1 MAKGM
6 RDYCWCS
13 GSQIQGRTQ
22 PAPPH
27 FLLLPNHKNEN
38 HGQRG
43 AEGGLGGEV
52 PRTWP
57 NIEGQGDAEVVK
69 SKVSMSIYLLHLLW
83 VLSSSFY
90 PLF

>member
-6 RDYCWCS
+6 RDYYWCS
-13 GSQIQGRTQ
+13 GSQIRGKN
-22 PAPPH
+22 PNCPP

-38 HGQRG
+38 HRQQ
-43 AEGGLGGEV
+43 GGLGGEV

-69 SKVSMSIYLLHLLW
+69 SKVSMSIYLLQLLW
-83 VLSSSFY
+83 VLSSFH